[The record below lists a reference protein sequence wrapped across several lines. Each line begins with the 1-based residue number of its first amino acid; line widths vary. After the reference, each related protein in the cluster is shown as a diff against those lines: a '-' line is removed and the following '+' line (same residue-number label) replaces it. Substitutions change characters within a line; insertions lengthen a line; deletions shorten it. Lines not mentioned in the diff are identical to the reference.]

1 MSKWKVQL
9 ALTKEE
15 LGVLLLSL
23 NSLDIRDEEDFM
35 KQGISAS
42 KLYRKLYECWEELD
56 EEYLNKNSQP
66 GLTSDA

>member
-1 MSKWKVQL
+1 MSKWKVQMG
-9 ALTKEE
+9 LTKEE

-66 GLTSDA
+66 GLPTDE

>member
-1 MSKWKVQL
+1 MSKWKVQMG
-9 ALTKEE
+9 LTKEE

-66 GLTSDA
+66 GLTTDE

>member
-9 ALTKEE
+9 ALTKEV

-42 KLYRKLYECWEELD
+42 KLYRKLYEAWEELD

-66 GLTSDA
+66 GLTFDE

>member
-1 MSKWKVQL
+1 MSKWKVQMG
-9 ALTKEE
+9 LTKEE

-35 KQGISAS
+35 KQCISAS
-42 KLYRKLYECWEELD
+42 KLYRKLYEAGEELD

-66 GLTSDA
+66 GLTSDE

>member
-42 KLYRKLYECWEELD
+42 KLYRKLYEAWDELD
-56 EEYLNKNSQP
+56 EEYLTKHSQP
-66 GLTSDA
+66 GLTS

>member
-1 MSKWKVQL
+1 MSKWKVQMG
-9 ALTKEE
+9 LTKEE

-42 KLYRKLYECWEELD
+42 KLYRKLYEAWDELD
-56 EEYLNKNSQP
+56 EEYLDKNSQS
-66 GLTSDA
+66 GLTD

>member
-15 LGVLLLSL
+15 LGVLLLAL
-23 NSLDIRDEEDFM
+23 NSIDTRDEEDFM

-66 GLTSDA
+66 GLTTDE

>member
-1 MSKWKVQL
+1 MSKWKVQMG
-9 ALTKEE
+9 LTKEE

-35 KQGISAS
+35 KQGISGS
-42 KLYRKLYECWEELD
+42 KLYRKLYEAWEELD

-66 GLTSDA
+66 GLTSDE

>member
-66 GLTSDA
+66 LLTS

>member
-1 MSKWKVQL
+1 MSM
-9 ALTKEE
+9 TKEE
-15 LGVLLLSL
+15 LGVLLLAL
-23 NSLDIRDEEDFM
+23 NSIDTRDEEDFM

-66 GLTSDA
+66 GLTTDE

>member
-1 MSKWKVQL
+1 MSKWKVQMSM
-9 ALTKEE
+9 TKEE

-66 GLTSDA
+66 GLTSDE

>member
-66 GLTSDA
+66 GLTSDE

>member
-66 GLTSDA
+66 GLTS

>member
-1 MSKWKVQL
+1 MCIRDR
-9 ALTKEE
+9 
-15 LGVLLLSL
+15 LSL

-42 KLYRKLYECWEELD
+42 KLYRKLYEAWDELD

-66 GLTSDA
+66 GLTS

>member
-42 KLYRKLYECWEELD
+42 NLYRKLYECWEELD

-66 GLTSDA
+66 GLTTDE

>member
-42 KLYRKLYECWEELD
+42 KLYRKLYEAWDELD

-66 GLTSDA
+66 GLTS

>member
-15 LGVLLLSL
+15 LGVLLLAL
-23 NSLDIRDEEDFM
+23 NSLDLRDEEDFM

-42 KLYRKLYECWEELD
+42 KLYRKLYECWDELD

-66 GLTSDA
+66 GLTE

>member
-1 MSKWKVQL
+1 MSKWKVQMG
-9 ALTKEE
+9 LTKEE

-35 KQGISAS
+35 KQGISAT

-66 GLTSDA
+66 GLTS

>member
-42 KLYRKLYECWEELD
+42 KLYRKLYEWWEELD

-66 GLTSDA
+66 GLTSDE

>member
-1 MSKWKVQL
+1 MSKWKVQMG
-9 ALTKEE
+9 LTKEE
-15 LGVLLLSL
+15 LGVLLLAL
-23 NSLDIRDEEDFM
+23 NSIDTCDEEDFM

-66 GLTSDA
+66 GLTS

>member
-15 LGVLLLSL
+15 LGVLLLAL
-23 NSLDIRDEEDFM
+23 NSIDLRDEEDFM

-66 GLTSDA
+66 GLTS

>member
-1 MSKWKVQL
+1 MSKWKVQMG
-9 ALTKEE
+9 LTKEE
-15 LGVLLLSL
+15 LGVLLLAL
-23 NSLDIRDEEDFM
+23 NSIDLRDEEDFM

-66 GLTSDA
+66 GLTSDE

>member
-1 MSKWKVQL
+1 MSKWKVQMG
-9 ALTKEE
+9 LTKEE

-66 GLTSDA
+66 GLTSDE

>member
-42 KLYRKLYECWEELD
+42 KLYRKLYEAWEELD
-56 EEYLNKNSQP
+56 EEYLDKNSQS
-66 GLTSDA
+66 GLTD

>member
-15 LGVLLLSL
+15 LGVLLLAL
-23 NSLDIRDEEDFM
+23 NSIDTCDEEDFM

-42 KLYRKLYECWEELD
+42 NLYRKLYEAWEELD
-56 EEYLNKNSQP
+56 EEYLDKNSQS
-66 GLTSDA
+66 GLTD

>member
-42 KLYRKLYECWEELD
+42 NLYRKLYE
-56 EEYLNKNSQP
+56 
-66 GLTSDA
+66 

>member
-1 MSKWKVQL
+1 MSKWKVQMSM
-9 ALTKEE
+9 TKEE

-42 KLYRKLYECWEELD
+42 KLYRKLYEAWEELD
-56 EEYLNKNSQP
+56 EEYLDKNSQS
-66 GLTSDA
+66 GLTD

>member
-1 MSKWKVQL
+1 MSKWKVQMG
-9 ALTKEE
+9 LTKEE

-66 GLTSDA
+66 GLTS

>member
-66 GLTSDA
+66 GLPSDE